1 MAKNEKPKAKTTT
14 TTTTMP
20 NIIITKI
27 FQANETTGIIKTT
40 MIVLANYLF
49 SPKGYFFVCS

>member
-14 TTTTMP
+14 ITTTMP

-27 FQANETTGIIKTT
+27 FQANKTTGIIKTT
-40 MIVLANYLF
+40 MIVLTNYLF